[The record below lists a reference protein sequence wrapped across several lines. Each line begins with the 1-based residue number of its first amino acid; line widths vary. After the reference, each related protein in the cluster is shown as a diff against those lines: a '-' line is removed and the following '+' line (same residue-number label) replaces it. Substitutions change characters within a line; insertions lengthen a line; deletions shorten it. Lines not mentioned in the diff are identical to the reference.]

1 MSTGSSEESSGSSEV
16 MSPPALTATTSE
28 AIFVWPNYSINKSP
42 TSSPVSNVIEEHRS
56 VSQIGEPPDWTSE
69 TSSSNT
75 AYVKMKI
82 TNTTCPDS
90 SDFVID
96 QESAS
101 YINMKM
107 PNVKRLPNANVDVIR

>member
-1 MSTGSSEESSGSSEV
+1 MT
-16 MSPPALTATTSE
+16 
-28 AIFVWPNYSINKSP
+28 
-42 TSSPVSNVIEEHRS
+42 EEHRS

-75 AYVKMKI
+75 AYVKMKRK
-82 TNTTCPDS
+82 NTACPNS

-101 YINMKM
+101 YVKMKI